1 MSELFMSVL
10 HVLFPFLIFNDP
22 LGYNL
27 TTSAVYTFII
37 WIVLMI
43 KMRKHKKMYLLFITL
58 IIIYATMV
66 IDATILPM
74 PFNKAAIQSARMYPF
89 VPLHSINLVPFFF
102 EKFISP
108 LELKFHLLNILM
120 FVPMGIILSFYH
132 ESKFSKVLLKS
143 FLWSLTI
150 ELVQLLLGILV
161 SGTRI
166 VDIDDL
172 IMNTTGGVIGFLIFI
187 LIIKPVYR
195 IMFKKEIYTLRENKF
210 IEETELYL

>member
-1 MSELFMSVL
+1 MGELFTSIL

-22 LGYNL
+22 LGYDL

-37 WIVLMI
+37 WIILMI

-58 IIIYATMV
+58 IIIYATVV
-66 IDATILPM
+66 IDVTILPM
-74 PFNKAAIQSARMYPF
+74 PFNKVAIQNARMYPF

-108 LELKFHLLNILM
+108 LELKFHVLNILM
-120 FVPMGIILSFYH
+120 FVPMGIILSFYN
-132 ESKFSKVLLKS
+132 ESKFSKVLFKS
-143 FLWSLTI
+143 FLWSLAI
-150 ELVQLLLGILV
+150 ELIQLLLGILV

-172 IMNTTGGVIGFLIFI
+172 IMNTIGGVIGYLVFI
-187 LIIKPVYR
+187 LIIRPLYR
-195 IMFKKEIYTLRENKF
+195 VVFKKEIYTLRENKF
-210 IEETELYL
+210 IEEIELYI